1 MHCNPRQPWFC
12 LCQPSACAERS
23 STGVGKAAKASEG
36 VTDDNF
42 QLVEIDCAALDLGIT
57 LRSETGPVK
66 ATPLEELAEGHNVI
80 TAIFGDP
87 VMRAKFISLIYE
99 SEKAR
104 IDAMFDTGTPGLQN
118 NDRPSRKRKSP
129 PPPKIDPGPATDLD
143 DEALDDDLER
153 MRSQIAVL
161 ESKIARTEERKRQL
175 EQNQINVTA
184 TSSES
189 DTERH
194 GGKRRRNRK
203 DTCSYGSKCVIRDT
217 APLECSECQNL
228 NTHHACF
235 IHNCPDEAEA
245 ARSSERVCAKCM
257 STADRK

>member
-80 TAIFGDP
+80 TKIFGDP

-104 IDAMFDTGTPGLQN
+104 IDAIFAPDTLSLNSGVNGGLQN
-118 NDRPSRKRKSP
+118 DNGLSRKRKSSGTP
-129 PPPKIDPGPATDLD
+129 EINPAPAADVD
-143 DEALDDDLER
+143 DGELDDDLER
-153 MRSQIAVL
+153 MRAQIAKL
-161 ESKIARTEERKRQL
+161 ESRIAETEERKRQL
-175 EQNQINVTA
+175 QQTQSNVAAKSTDKDRMRKP
-184 TSSES
+184 T
-189 DTERH
+189 
-194 GGKRRRNRK
+194 KRRRGAHRP
-203 DTCSYGSKCVIRDT
+203 
-217 APLECSECQNL
+217 APV
-228 NTHHACF
+228 
-235 IHNCPDEAEA
+235 DG
-245 ARSSERVCAKCM
+245 V
-257 STADRK
+257 D